1 MGDLVLIVIH
11 IVCVTAIYV
20 CAYRAGFKVCREES
34 LRQANACAA
43 PLVEML
49 ERLNMDIETFV
60 DDEKDP

>member
-11 IVCVTAIYV
+11 MVCVTAIYV
-20 CAYRAGFKVCREES
+20 CAYRAGFKVCRDES
-34 LRQANACAA
+34 LRQANAYAA
-43 PLVEML
+43 PLAEIL